1 MNPTLDQ
8 AMDKEVIGPEVQV
21 EEFGPAEQRRRS
33 KRLKKPNKLLG
44 DYIWQPGGST
54 DGMSSLSPLNSLS
67 VAAIGSQLRGPIAE
81 TSRSRPAEVVLSSN
95 SSGGNLVSLRHKP
108 ASVEVERY
116 FDFYSILPEHQ
127 LSLASFYLDGEALE
141 WYRWLFR
148 NKQLVDWS
156 HFAAKLILRFRKK
169 ELEDPEGRLAKLRQ
183 SSTVA
188 DYQSRFEA
196 MANETE
202 DISDSLM
209 MKLFLSGLRLDI
221 KTAVLVHKPKTF
233 DDAISLA
240 QIHEQRLNI
249 EKGPMQP
256 AFARSQPL
264 LPTPQSRSMAPSRH
278 TTSMGR
284 VPIK

>member
-1 MNPTLDQ
+1 MVDT
-8 AMDKEVIGPEVQV
+8 
-21 EEFGPAEQRRRS
+21 
-33 KRLKKPNKLLG
+33 RLKLLEETQTGIAREMSKLR
-44 DYIWQPGGST
+44 SAV
-54 DGMSSLSPLNSLS
+54 DGQHTLMQEVLSQ
-67 VAAIGSQLRGPIAE
+67 VAAIGSQLRGPIAK

-95 SSGGNLVSLRHKP
+95 SSGGNPVSLRHKP
-108 ASVEVERY
+108 ASVELSQFSGDHPDAWIFQVERY

-169 ELEDPEGRLAKLRQ
+169 ELEDPEGQLAKLRQ

-202 DISDSLM
+202 DISDPLM

-221 KTAVLVHKPKTF
+221 KTVVVVISPKHLIMPFHWLKPMSNT
-233 DDAISLA
+233 
-240 QIHEQRLNI
+240 
-249 EKGPMQP
+249 
-256 AFARSQPL
+256 
-264 LPTPQSRSMAPSRH
+264 
-278 TTSMGR
+278 
-284 VPIK
+284 